1 MPILRSITAPDG
13 TTSEWPEGTPL
24 GEIVAAITAP
34 RSSRRAS
41 RASASRASP
50 SRASRASASPDGRA
64 ALGLPPPIAALLEN
78 NLVSLSDPLEFGGA
92 IRPVYPRDPHG
103 IRVMQRTA
111 CFLLSMAVHRAA
123 PKAHFRIHADCGP
136 GVFFTLDPA
145 IPDLP
150 RRFQDLVR
158 ADLPIQRT
166 KAPYLAALAGFESHG
181 LLDKARLLRHRS
193 SPAVPLAKCDDF
205 LDLWQGVLAPR
216 TSACAEV
223 RIAKCDGGWLLQ
235 LPLPDDPVGAGP
247 VPRRRPD
254 PALLAIAR
262 EHIRW
267 AEIIGVQTVGQ
278 LNEAVASDGGTAVLR
293 MAEALHDQRLSD
305 IARDIAMRPTP
316 VRLVLIAGP
325 SSAGKTTTARRL
337 VTHLRVYGMRPLLLS
352 TDDYFFGIADTV
364 HDESG
369 APDFEH
375 IEAIDLA
382 ALNADLAELLA
393 GRAIRRRVFDFH
405 AQAPTFPG
413 GELALP
419 PGGILVME
427 GLHCLN
433 PRLTA
438 QIPDADK
445 FHIFLNDMTQ
455 PGLDENNRV
464 STTDARL
471 LRRLVRDH
479 RTRGKDALGTLRM
492 WPSVRRGEGRWIFP
506 FQKRADAVF
515 NTALDYE
522 LAVIKPLAEPILAT
536 VKPDVPEYADARR
549 LLALLANFHPM
560 SSRLVPSDSILRE
573 TLGGGLFED

>member
-1 MPILRSITAPDG
+1 MPLLRIISAPDG
-13 TTSEWPEGTPL
+13 TTSEWPEGTPVGDIL
-24 GEIVAAITAP
+24 AAVCGTPASGSGAP
-34 RSSRRAS
+34 V
-41 RASASRASP
+41 
-50 SRASRASASPDGRA
+50 
-64 ALGLPPPIAALLEN
+64 AALLEN
-78 NLVSLSDPLEFGGA
+78 NLVSLSDPLEFGGS
-92 IRPVYPRDPHG
+92 IRPVFPRDPHG
-103 IRVMQRTA
+103 MRVMQRTA

-123 PKAHFRIHADCGP
+123 PGAHFRIHADCGT
-136 GVFFTLDPA
+136 GVFFTLEPG
-145 IPDLP
+145 ISDLA
-150 RRFQDLVR
+150 RRFRELVR
-158 ADLPIQRT
+158 ADLPIRRI

-181 LLDKARLLRHRS
+181 LLDKAGLLRHRS
-193 SPAVPLAKCDDF
+193 SPAVPLAECDGF

-216 TSACAEV
+216 TSFVAQARV
-223 RIAKCDGGWLLQ
+223 TPCDGGWLLQ
-235 LPLPDDPVGAGP
+235 LPLADDPVDSRP
-247 VPRRRPD
+247 VPRRRPN

-267 AEIIGVQTVGQ
+267 GEIIGVQTVGQ
-278 LNEAVASDGGTAVLR
+278 LNAAVAADGGTAVLR

-305 IARDIAMRPTP
+305 IARDIATRPEP

-337 VTHLRVYGMRPLLLS
+337 ITHLRVYGLRPLLLS
-352 TDDYFFGIADTV
+352 TDDYFLGISDTV
-364 HDESG
+364 RDETG

-375 IEAIDLA
+375 IEAIDLP
-382 ALNADLAELLA
+382 ALNADLAALLA

-413 GELALP
+413 GELTLP

-433 PRLTA
+433 PRLTK
-438 QIPDADK
+438 QIPDAGK
-445 FHIFLNDMTQ
+445 FHLFLNAMTQ

-479 RTRGKDALGTLRM
+479 RTRGKDALDTLRM
-492 WPSVRRGEGRWIFP
+492 WPSVRRGENRWIYP
-506 FQKRADAVF
+506 FQGRADAVF

-522 LAVIKPLAEPILAT
+522 LAVIKPIAEPLLCT

-560 SSRLVPSDSILRE
+560 PSRLVPTDSILRE

>member
-1 MPILRSITAPDG
+1 MSLLRTIIAPDG
-13 TTSEWPEGTPL
+13 SATQWPEGTSV
-24 GEIVAAITAP
+24 GEILSATCRTPADGPGAP
-34 RSSRRAS
+34 V
-41 RASASRASP
+41 
-50 SRASRASASPDGRA
+50 
-64 ALGLPPPIAALLEN
+64 AALLEN
-78 NLVSLSDPLEFGGA
+78 DLVSLADPLEFGGA
-92 IRPVYPRDPHG
+92 IRPVFPRDPHG
-103 IRVMQRTA
+103 MRVMQRTA

-123 PKAHFRIHADCGP
+123 PDARFRIHADCGA
-136 GVFFTLDPA
+136 GVFFTLEPTIPDPA
-145 IPDLP
+145 
-150 RRFQDLVR
+150 RRFRELVR
-158 ADLPIQRT
+158 AALPIRRT

-181 LLDKARLLRHRS
+181 LLDKAGLLRHRS
-193 SPAVPLAKCDDF
+193 APAVPLAECDGF
-205 LDLWQGVLAPR
+205 LDLWQGVLAPSS
-216 TSACAEV
+216 SAAAQA
-223 RIAKCDGGWLLQ
+223 RIAPCEGGWLLQ
-235 LPLPDDPVGAGP
+235 LPLPDDPVGPRP
-247 VPRRRPD
+247 VPRRRAD
-254 PALLAIAR
+254 PALLATAR

-267 AEIIGVQTVGQ
+267 GEIIGVQTVGQ
-278 LNEAVASDGGTAVLR
+278 LNAAVASDGGTAVLQ

-305 IARDIAMRPTP
+305 IARDIATRPEP

-364 HDESG
+364 RDETG

-419 PGGILVME
+419 PGGVLVME

-438 QIPDADK
+438 QIPDAWK
-445 FHIFLNDMTQ
+445 FHLFLNAMTQ

-492 WPSVRRGEGRWIFP
+492 WPSVRRGEGHWIFP
-506 FQKRADAVF
+506 FQTRADTVF

-522 LAVIKPLAEPILAT
+522 LAVIKPLAEPLLST

-549 LLALLANFHPM
+549 LLSLLANFHPM
-560 SSRLVPSDSILRE
+560 SARLVPSDSILRE